1 MFPARRPTAEY
12 AEIAEK
18 NFLSPCLLRV
28 LGGCPM
34 PVANFGTAGVPFSA
48 GK

>member
-18 NFLSPCLLRV
+18 NFLSLV
-28 LGGCPM
+28 
-34 PVANFGTAGVPFSA
+34 FSA
-48 GK
+48 CSAVARCPLPISGRRAYPSAQES